1 MKLNK
6 NSISAK
12 LFRWFYGTRELPT
25 NLCPYFWK
33 LVMAYVFAIPV
44 FIISL
49 PSILPYSIIDK
60 DTCNE
65 SPGNRI
71 WMGMVGWF
79 GLFLLITALTPI
91 MLFWHTPVKDSLLE
105 ILMIYGFFLWAAG
118 LTLGI
123 IWFIHYIQDKIKE
136 RKWESRNLPKKE
148 KRSNIIVEMVKAT
161 YYKYCPKIDW
171 N

>member
-12 LFRWFYGTRELPT
+12 LFRWFYGTTELPT

-33 LVMAYVFAIPV
+33 LVMAYVFAIPL
-44 FIISL
+44 FII
-49 PSILPYSIIDK
+49 PLPYVIIEKSSSI
-60 DTCNE
+60 E
-65 SPGNRI
+65 SLNSRI
-71 WMGMVGWF
+71 WGGFVCWVI
-79 GLFLLITALTPI
+79 LFLLITALTPI

-105 ILMIYGFFLWAAG
+105 ILMIYGFFIWAAG

-136 RKWESRNLPKKE
+136 RKWESRNLPKEE

>member
-12 LFRWFYGTRELPT
+12 LFRWFYRTSELPT

-49 PSILPYSIIDK
+49 PYVIVNK
-60 DTCNE
+60 DSRNE
-65 SPGNRI
+65 SRI
-71 WMGMVGWF
+71 GLGIVCWF
-79 GLFLLITALTPI
+79 GLFLLIAALTPI
-91 MLFWHTPVKDSLLE
+91 MLFWYTPVKDSFLE
-105 ILMIYGFFLWAAG
+105 ILIHCGFLVWLVG
-118 LTLGI
+118 LIIGI
-123 IWFIHYIQDKIKE
+123 IWFIHYLGEKIKE
-136 RKWESRNLPKKE
+136 RKWERRNLPKKE

>member
-12 LFRWFYGTRELPT
+12 LFRWFYRTSELPT

-49 PSILPYSIIDK
+49 PYAIIIIDK
-60 DTCNE
+60 DSCNE
-65 SPGNRI
+65 SLGNRI
-71 WMGMVGWF
+71 WVGIFCWF
-79 GLFLLITALTPI
+79 ILLLLIAALSLI
-91 MLFWHTPVKDSLLE
+91 MLFWYTPVKGSFLE
-105 ILMIYGFFLWAAG
+105 ILIEIGIFTWLTG
-118 LTLGI
+118 LI
-123 IWFIHYIQDKIKE
+123 IGVMWFIHHLGEKIKE
-136 RKWESRNLPKKE
+136 RRNLPKKE

>member
-33 LVMAYVFAIPV
+33 LVMAYVFVIPV

-49 PSILPYSIIDK
+49 PYVIIDK
-60 DTCNE
+60 DSCNK
-65 SPGNRI
+65 SLNSRI
-71 WMGMVGWF
+71 WGGFVCWSV
-79 GLFLLITALTPI
+79 LFLLITALTPI
-91 MLFWHTPVKDSLLE
+91 MLFWYTPVEDSSLE
-105 ILMIYGFFLWAAG
+105 ILIICGLLTWAVG
-118 LTLGI
+118 LTIGVM
-123 IWFIHYIQDKIKE
+123 WFIHHLGEKIKE
-136 RKWESRNLPKKE
+136 RRNLPKKE
-148 KRSNIIVEMVKAT
+148 KRSNIIIEMVKAT

>member
-12 LFRWFYGTRELPT
+12 LFRWFYGTSELPT

-33 LVMAYVFAIPV
+33 LVMAYVFAIPL
-44 FIISL
+44 FIISF
-49 PSILPYSIIDK
+49 PYVIIEKSSSI
-60 DTCNE
+60 E
-65 SPGNRI
+65 SLNSRI
-71 WMGMVGWF
+71 WMGIICWF
-79 GLFLLITALTPI
+79 GLFSLITALTPI
-91 MLFWHTPVKDSLLE
+91 MLFWYTPVKDSFLE
-105 ILMIYGFFLWAAG
+105 ILMIYGFFVWAAG

-123 IWFIHYIQDKIKE
+123 IWFIHHLGEKIKE
-136 RKWESRNLPKKE
+136 RRNLPKKE

-171 N
+171 D

>member
-49 PSILPYSIIDK
+49 PYAIIDK
-60 DTCNE
+60 DSCNE
-65 SPGNRI
+65 SLGNRI
-71 WMGMVGWF
+71 GKGLVCWF

-91 MLFWHTPVKDSLLE
+91 ILFWYTPVKGSFLE
-105 ILMIYGFFLWAAG
+105 ILIHFGFFVWLAG
-118 LTLGI
+118 STIGVM
-123 IWFIHYIQDKIKE
+123 WFIHYLGEKIKE
-136 RKWESRNLPKKE
+136 RRNLPKEE
-148 KRSNIIVEMVKAT
+148 KRSNIVVEMVKAT

>member
-12 LFRWFYGTRELPT
+12 LFRWFYETKELPT

-33 LVMAYVFAIPV
+33 LVMAYVFAIPL
-44 FIISL
+44 FII
-49 PSILPYSIIDK
+49 PLPYVIINK

-71 WMGMVGWF
+71 WGGFVCWF
-79 GLFLLITALTPI
+79 ILFSLITALTPI
-91 MLFWHTPVKDSLLE
+91 MLFWYTPVKDSFLE
-105 ILMIYGFFLWAAG
+105 ILIIYGFFVWAAG
-118 LTLGI
+118 LLIGI
-123 IWFIHYIQDKIKE
+123 IWFIHYLGEKIKE
-136 RKWESRNLPKKE
+136 RRNLPKKE

>member
-12 LFRWFYGTRELPT
+12 LFRWFYRTSELPT

-49 PSILPYSIIDK
+49 PYAIIDK
-60 DTCNE
+60 DSCNE
-65 SPGNRI
+65 SLGNRI
-71 WMGMVGWF
+71 GKGLVCWF

-91 MLFWHTPVKDSLLE
+91 MLFWYTPVKDSFLE
-105 ILMIYGFFLWAAG
+105 ILIIWGLLTWMIG
-118 LTLGI
+118 LI
-123 IWFIHYIQDKIKE
+123 IGVMWFIHHLGEKIKE
-136 RKWESRNLPKKE
+136 RRNLPKEE

>member
-12 LFRWFYGTRELPT
+12 LFRWFYRTSELPT

-33 LVMAYVFAIPV
+33 LVIAYVFAIPV

-49 PSILPYSIIDK
+49 PYVIVDK
-60 DTCNE
+60 DSRNE
-65 SPGNRI
+65 SLGNRI
-71 WMGMVGWF
+71 GLGIFCWF
-79 GLFLLITALTPI
+79 GLFLLIAALTPI
-91 MLFWHTPVKDSLLE
+91 MLFWYTPVKDSFLE
-105 ILMIYGFFLWAAG
+105 ILIEIGICTW
-118 LTLGI
+118 LTGLGI
-123 IWFIHYIQDKIKE
+123 GGMWFIHHLGEKIKE
-136 RKWESRNLPKKE
+136 RRNLPKKE

>member
-12 LFRWFYGTRELPT
+12 LFRWFYETKELPT

-33 LVMAYVFAIPV
+33 LVMAYVFAIPL
-44 FIISL
+44 FII
-49 PSILPYSIIDK
+49 PLPYVIINK

-65 SPGNRI
+65 SLGSRI
-71 WMGMVGWF
+71 GLGFVCWF
-79 GLFLLITALTPI
+79 ILFLLITALTPI

-105 ILMIYGFFLWAAG
+105 TLIEIGLLTWVVG

-136 RKWESRNLPKKE
+136 RKWQSENLQKKE

>member
-12 LFRWFYGTRELPT
+12 LFRWFYGTSELPT

-33 LVMAYVFAIPV
+33 LVMAYVFAIPL
-44 FIISL
+44 FII
-49 PSILPYSIIDK
+49 PLPYVIIEKSSSI
-60 DTCNE
+60 E
-65 SPGNRI
+65 SLNSRI
-71 WMGMVGWF
+71 WGGFVCWVI
-79 GLFLLITALTPI
+79 LFLLITALTPI

-105 ILMIYGFFLWAAG
+105 TLIEIGVFTWITG
-118 LTLGI
+118 LIIGI
-123 IWFIHYIQDKIKE
+123 MWFIHHLGEKIKE
-136 RKWESRNLPKKE
+136 RRNLPKEE
-148 KRSNIIVEMVKAT
+148 KRSNIIVEMVKAI

>member
-12 LFRWFYGTRELPT
+12 LFRWFYSTRDLPT

-33 LVMAYVFAIPV
+33 LVIAYVFTIPL

-49 PSILPYSIIDK
+49 PYVMIDK
-60 DTCNE
+60 DSCNQ
-65 SPGNRI
+65 SFRNRI
-71 WMGMVGWF
+71 WRGFFCWCILSV
-79 GLFLLITALTPI
+79 LIVALTPI
-91 MLFWHTPVKDSLLE
+91 MLFWHTPDKDSFLLTSIYVGFCVWVSVLVIG
-105 ILMIYGFFLWAAG
+105 ILYFFTYLREKVLERKRKKIY
-118 LTLGI
+118 
-123 IWFIHYIQDKIKE
+123 KE
-136 RKWESRNLPKKE
+136 RKEN
-148 KRSNIIVEMVKAT
+148 RSNIIVEMVKAT